1 MQELN
6 GKEIAGWFYDKQL
19 QKTKQARLE
28 NLPKKKVKKYMLS
41 GYVVVIHLIAP
52 QIKKKGIVI

>member
-6 GKEIAGWFYDKQL
+6 GEEIAGTFYDKQL
-19 QKTKQARLE
+19 QKISQTRLE

-41 GYVVVIHLIAP
+41 R
-52 QIKKKGIVI
+52 

>member
-1 MQELN
+1 MQE
-6 GKEIAGWFYDKQL
+6 
-19 QKTKQARLE
+19 TKQTRLE